1 MPGNLPSTVTH
12 RLTVTAGAAQE
23 TVSISTFGPMVV
35 SGAGQIEERSAV
47 ATPVIRCE
55 GRWMRLHQAHGDVA
69 RNNLRLTLAPFAAA
83 FIDTETHYENPPWD
97 SDDLGAV
104 WEITPAQGTTFDI
117 ASPTPEFR
125 GAYGVELDFA
135 MTRLAT
141 RVYAVAGTAAIG
153 VDSGRVE
160 LWGYAPGKT
169 RANRLTTVR
178 VRDGEW
184 SIPRLS
190 LPRTGRWEFY
200 ARYRTAGRPRTRTT
214 LPRAAPFCA
223 SARAS
228 RRDRSDGRA
237 QREEKR
243 RPERGDLF
251 DREAGDV
258 RDHWKISVVQSPPW
272 RRVSCARAG
281 PSARSWKSTKKPR
294 SISMP
299 PSGAQSTRSSQECS
313 PG

>member
-1 MPGNLPSTVTH
+1 MLRRLGLAALLICALPSSALANPSFSVSMTAAGVPGNLPSTVTH

-190 LPRTGRWEFY
+190 LPRAGRWEFY
-200 ARYRTAGRPRTRTT
+200 ARYRTARPAAYADDASTCGT
-214 LPRAAPFCA
+214 LLR
-223 SARAS
+223 
-228 RRDRSDGRA
+228 
-237 QREEKR
+237 
-243 RPERGDLF
+243 
-251 DREAGDV
+251 V
-258 RDHWKISVVQSPPW
+258 R
-272 RRVSCARAG
+272 
-281 PSARSWKSTKKPR
+281 
-294 SISMP
+294 
-299 PSGAQSTRSSQECS
+299 
-313 PG
+313 